1 LLGFVDMANKRTK
14 NKIDGEKQMRRSY
27 RLLTSACTLA
37 LATGA
42 FCTPG
47 LAQTGST
54 PTSSKSAKTY
64 EDTLETITV
73 TATKGKAEV
82 LQKVPMAVQV
92 FGGEQLKDMHIES
105 IGDLVT
111 SIPGLVEGQRQ
122 SAASSSYNIRGA
134 GGSNANGDSPVG
146 YYLDDVPFIVTNFG
160 VAPPV
165 RFFDINRVE
174 VLRGP
179 QGTLYGQGSS
189 GGVFVFHT
197 RDPNLESF
205 EYMGEAV
212 GSQTNGSGSFNY
224 ELSGAVSLPVIDDK
238 LGVRVSGGLSY
249 NPGWADAYYG
259 DYDGTPD
266 KKNVNSVK
274 NNDIR
279 VVALYKPLQNL
290 SIKAQYWRFSPRQ
303 QYTGF
308 LASVDPAFYEDTA
321 GQPSYADGSFELMSA
336 TAVLDLPNFTIT
348 SATSRTTGKFGIYIP
363 IAPAG
368 FFSSEFYPSML
379 AEEIRANSTGDGPL
393 HWVVGGQ
400 YQDGQGPQ
408 ANVLSIGA
416 PPYVYVNADNN
427 TLTKNYAIFGEVSYD
442 LFGGKLVPLVGLREY
457 YDDRSFADAASTQSI
472 GTNVLTYRATLNW
485 LPTDTLTV
493 FATTSTGFR
502 AGIVQSAAQ
511 VASLQLNGIP
521 AKVVLDPEYSTNYE
535 IGLRWSTDDRSLS
548 ANLNFYLSKFSGM
561 QTSVTGGV
569 DGVDGFANFGKG
581 TSKGID
587 YELNWRTPLQGLIL
601 SFVGNINGQTF
612 GAIDPNIAA
621 VLPANSPLKEG
632 GRLVNSVLYNYRI
645 AASYDT
651 EITGDV
657 TGYGNIS
664 YARTGNRFVAPNAD
678 TGLSSADPYFGIN
691 LMLGIRYDRYDV
703 SLFGTNLTDERGPTI
718 GTSLSTI
725 NTRGG
730 AVITPR
736 TIGLRLRIN
745 SQ

>member
-1 LLGFVDMANKRTK
+1 
-14 NKIDGEKQMRRSY
+14 MRRPVG
-27 RLLTSACTLA
+27 LLTSACVLA
-37 LATGA
+37 LGA
-42 FCTPG
+42 ISVPSF
-47 LAQTGST
+47 AQTNG
-54 PTSSKSAKTY
+54 
-64 EDTLETITV
+64 DTLETVVV

-92 FGGEQLKDMHIES
+92 FGAEQLKDQNIVT
-105 IGDLVT
+105 INDLVS
-111 SIPGLVEGQRQ
+111 SIPGIVEGQRQ
-122 SAASSSYNIRGA
+122 SAASASYNIRGA

-165 RFFDINRVE
+165 RFFDINRIE

-197 RDPNLESF
+197 RDPNLQNF

-224 ELSGAVSLPVIDDK
+224 ELSGAVSVPLVDDK

-249 NPGWADAYYG
+249 NPGYADAYFG
-259 DYDGTPD
+259 PYDGTPD
-266 KKNVNSVK
+266 KKNVNSQK

-290 SIKAQYWRFSPRQ
+290 SIKTQYWRFSPRQ

-308 LASVDPAFYEDTA
+308 LASVEPAFYENTA
-321 GQPSYADGSFELMSA
+321 NQPSYADGSFELMSA
-336 TAVLDLPNFTIT
+336 TVVLDLENVSIT

-363 IAPAG
+363 ISPAG
-368 FFSSEFYPSML
+368 FFSSEFFPSML

-408 ANVLSIGA
+408 ANVLSIPGIGL
-416 PPYVYVNADNN
+416 YVNADNN
-427 TLTKNYAIFGEVSYD
+427 TLTKNYAAFGEVSYD
-442 LFGGKLVPLVGLREY
+442 LFGGKLVPLIGLREY
-457 YDDRSFADAASTQSI
+457 YDDRAFADATSKQSS

-511 VASLQLNGIP
+511 VASLKLNGIP

-561 QTSVTGGV
+561 QTSVTGGIQ
-569 DGVDGFANFGKG
+569 GVDGFANFGKG

-587 YELNWRTPLQGLIL
+587 CEMNWRTPLQGLIL
-601 SFVGNINGQTF
+601 NLVGNINGQTF
-612 GAIDPNIAA
+612 GAIDPKIAA
-621 VLPANSPLKEG
+621 VLPANSPLKQG

-645 AASYDT
+645 GASYDT
-651 EITGDV
+651 EITSDV
-657 TGYGNIS
+657 TGYANFS
-664 YARTGNRFVAPNAD
+664 YSKTGNRYVAPDAT
-678 TGLSSADPYFGIN
+678 TGLNTADPYFGIN
-691 LMLGIRYDRYDV
+691 STIGIRYDRFDV

-718 GTSLSTI
+718 GTSRSTYI
-725 NTRGG
+725 PPGSPAGADAAHYGVRGG
-730 AVITPR
+730 AIITPR
-736 TIGLRLRIN
+736 TIGIRLRVN
-745 SQ
+745 SN

>member
-1 LLGFVDMANKRTK
+1 MSRTT
-14 NKIDGEKQMRRSY
+14 G
-27 RLLTSACTLA
+27 LLTSVCAVA
-37 LATGA
+37 LAAA
-42 FCTPG
+42 FSGPVF
-47 LAQTGST
+47 AQSSNSGSNNAIE
-54 PTSSKSAKTY
+54 S
-64 EDTLETITV
+64 LETVTV

-92 FGGEQLKDMHIES
+92 FGAELLKDRNIENIS
-105 IGDLVT
+105 DLVS
-111 SIPGLVEGQRQ
+111 SIPGIVEGQRQ
-122 SAASSSYNIRGA
+122 SAASASYNIRGA

-165 RFFDINRVE
+165 RFFDVSRVE

-197 RDPNLESF
+197 RDPNLSNF

-212 GSQTNGSGSFNY
+212 GSQTQGSGSFNY
-224 ELSGAVSLPVIDDK
+224 ELSGAVSVPLVDDK
-238 LGVRVSGGLSY
+238 LGIRVSGGLSY

-259 DYDGTPD
+259 AYDGTPD

-279 VVALYKPLQNL
+279 VVALYRPLQNL
-290 SIKAQYWRFSPRQ
+290 TIRTQYWRFSPRQ
-303 QYTGF
+303 QFTGF
-308 LASVDPAFYEDTA
+308 LASVEPEFYENTV

-336 TAVLDLPNFTIT
+336 TAVLDLQDVTIT

-363 IAPAG
+363 ISPAG
-368 FFSSEFYPSML
+368 YFTSEFFPSML

-393 HWVVGGQ
+393 HWVIGGQ

-427 TLTKNYAIFGEVSYD
+427 TLTKNYAAFGEVSYD
-442 LFGGKLVPLVGLREY
+442 LFGGKLVPLFGLREY
-457 YDDRSFADAASTQSI
+457 YDDRAFSDATSRQSV

-485 LPTDTLTV
+485 LPTDALTV

-511 VASLQLNGIP
+511 VASLKLNGIP

-535 IGLRWSTDDRSLS
+535 VGTRWRSEDGRLS
-548 ANLNFYLSKFSGM
+548 ASLNFYLSKFSGM
-561 QTSVTGGV
+561 QTSVTGGIS
-569 DGVDGFANFGKG
+569 GVDGFANFGKG

-587 YELNWRTPLQGLIL
+587 YEVNWRTPVQGLVL
-601 SFVGNINGQTF
+601 SVVGNINGQTF
-612 GAIDPNIAA
+612 GAIDPKIAA

-632 GRLVNSVLYNYRI
+632 GRLVNSILYNYRFG
-645 AASYDT
+645 ASYDT
-651 EITGDV
+651 AITGDV
-657 TGYGNIS
+657 TGYANFS
-664 YARTGNRFVAPNAD
+664 YSKTGNRYVAPDAT
-678 TGLSSADPYFGIN
+678 TGINTADPFFGVN
-691 LMLGIRYDRYDV
+691 STVGIRYDRYDV
-703 SLFGTNLTDERGPTI
+703 SVFGSNLTDERGPTI

-730 AVITPR
+730 SAITPR